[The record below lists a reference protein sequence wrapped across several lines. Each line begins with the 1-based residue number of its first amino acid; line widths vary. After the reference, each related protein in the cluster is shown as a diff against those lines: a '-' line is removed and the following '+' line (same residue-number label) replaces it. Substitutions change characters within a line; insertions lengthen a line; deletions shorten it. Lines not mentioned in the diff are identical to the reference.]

1 MAFYRFADRVFELK
15 NKYAYTAKLCADYM
29 VEAEKADYVIEVSD
43 DEIMAESKN
52 DASVFPPPY
61 LESLAIYRKI
71 SSLLSADDCF
81 LFHAAVIEYEGVA
94 YAFTAKSGTGKTT
107 HISLW
112 EKAFGD
118 KVRIINGDKPLVR
131 KSVKDGKTEF
141 IIYGTPWSGKEHKNI
156 NTSARLG
163 GICLLERSETNF
175 IEKAGSDAIPF
186 IMGQMLVNKDSNY
199 IKGLMG
205 FIGDLLSCVPVYRL
219 GVNMDISAVTV
230 ARDGLLNKI

>member
-1 MAFYRFADRVFELK
+1 MGFYRFADRVFELK
-15 NKYAYTAKLCADYM
+15 NKYAYTARLCSDYD
-29 VEAEKADYVIEVSD
+29 VEAENADYVIEVSE
-43 DEIMAESKN
+43 DEIMAESKDN
-52 DASVFPPPY
+52 AADLPPAY

-71 SSLLSADDCF
+71 SSVLSEEDCF

-112 EKAFGD
+112 EKAFGG

-131 KSVKDGKTEF
+131 KIVKDGKPEF

-156 NTSARLG
+156 NTSAKLG

-175 IEKAGSDAIPF
+175 IEKAGSEAIPF
-186 IMGQMLVNKDSNY
+186 LMGQMLVNNDSDY
-199 IKGLMG
+199 IIGLMS
-205 FIGDLLSCVPVYRL
+205 FICDLLSAVPVYRL
-219 GVNMDISAVTV
+219 GVNTDISAASV
-230 ARDGLLNKI
+230 ARDGLLRRK